1 MLFKRN
7 YSRIKIAAWSVMLIS
22 CGSGNPTQQAAE
34 TSDSV
39 KSPKGAIVM
48 ADKPDTF
55 DVLLSKTDTSTLE
68 GKRLYLKISLLKK
81 LDPSGINYDTLI
93 DLNYDANPDYLIA
106 YYAQAGTGIKNEIDV
121 YIYQK
126 NKNNYEYHHMLSG
139 IRNPSFYLKEKK
151 ITGFYLANGA
161 GGGEMY
167 RFIKNQWTITKEFYV
182 DNKGDS
188 SVWEIFYPQTNKM
201 KKIIRPY
208 AMIPP
213 ADILPTDYPEW

>member
-7 YSRIKIAAWSVMLIS
+7 YSRIKIAALSVLLIS
-22 CGSGNPTQQAAE
+22 CGSNQTPEQVAVS
-34 TSDSV
+34 SDTV
-39 KSPKGAIVM
+39 KTLNDTFII

-68 GKRLYLKISLLKK
+68 GKRQYLKILLMKK

-93 DLNYDANPDYLIA
+93 DLNYDAHPDYLIA
-106 YYAQAGTGIKNEIDV
+106 YYAQAGTGIKNGVDV

-126 NKNNYEYHHMLSG
+126 DKNNYKYHDMLSG

-151 ITGFYLANGA
+151 ITGFYLAHGA

-167 RFIKNQWTITKEFYV
+167 RFIKGQWTITKEFYV

-188 SVWEIFYPQTNKM
+188 SIWEIFYPQTNTM
-201 KKIIRPY
+201 RKIIRPY
-208 AMIPP
+208 TLRPP
-213 ADILPTDYPEW
+213 QDILPTDYSD